1 MGKADPKEVMNSS
14 AVQKYLAAIDDA
26 TNDAL
31 KEHKSTL
38 SSMGSDYPSNYTN
51 EYKKDARGLE
61 DAQGDFNAAAN
72 ALTLGKVKDAKKAIA
87 AYNKYVLTL
96 GVLEEQNIRFGAYI
110 ESDFA
115 QQCLTLISVSIAVLE
130 KARRDFESLQ
140 KKLSDLQAMIKQAQK
155 QVTQA
160 EVQMAL
166 NLLLDGISLVLPEMR
181 LATSLGAAAAQLT
194 ASVLIDAALGP
205 GKPSAE
211 GVVNSMLGDVTTVQK
226 AMPSKLGKLT
236 SGATAVVT
244 PKMDIDEV
252 LQAAKLVEKIQ
263 DAAAKLDADIRA
275 LNAFLGND
283 ADKIA
288 KAGEAY
294 RDALDAAK
302 KAAGKYQSAE
312 SRRLQLVR
320 ELQKI

>member
-1 MGKADPKEVMNSS
+1 MAEPKEVMNSP

-26 TNDAL
+26 TNDGL

-51 EYKKDARGLE
+51 EYKKDARALE

-87 AYNKYVLTL
+87 AYNKFVLTL

-115 QQCLTLISVSIAVLE
+115 QQCLTLIAVSIAVLE
-130 KARRDFESLQ
+130 KARKDFESLQ
-140 KKLSDLQAMIKQAQK
+140 KKLLDLQAMIKQAEK

-166 NLLLDGISLVLPEMR
+166 NLLLDGISLILPEFR
-181 LATSLGAAAAQLT
+181 LATSLGAAAAQLA

-211 GVVNSMLGDVTTVQK
+211 GVVNTMLGDVTTVQK
-226 AMPSKLGKLT
+226 AMPSKLAKVT

-244 PKMDIDEV
+244 LKMDIDEV

-263 DAAAKLDADIRA
+263 DAAARLDADIRA

-283 ADKIA
+283 ADKIS

-294 RDALDAAK
+294 RDALDATK